1 MSKTPEQLKQLVKH
15 IVDSKDKDYNSKYLS
30 PTRNLNNYEKWL
42 IKYLADSNLIWEEK
56 YNIIQ
61 QLQIRNMSK
70 ILIYTYEIPKKNNIY
85 KELSLVN
92 DIYHIIIHNF
102 TTMQKEYYSY
112 EYENIERAYSQ
123 FIQSMRIMYVKGF
136 EFLGDIDKH
145 IVIHQNDPCI
155 QELVDLKERF
165 IYLYKLFKTK
175 FWEFMELQI
184 LGPLEN
190 GMKRINPLPL
200 DETLVF
206 LIYEYI

>member
-112 EYENIERAYSQ
+112 EYENIEGAYSQ

>member
-112 EYENIERAYSQ
+112 EYENIETAYSQ